1 MDVFW
6 NPSKARVNLKK
17 HGVRFA
23 DASTALFDP
32 VALTIEDTDSVGEQ
46 RFVTIGRDATG
57 KILVVVYAWREDNVR
72 LISARRA
79 NRWEI
84 RTYEEGL

>member
-6 NPSKARVNLKK
+6 NPFKARVNLKK
-17 HGVRFA
+17 HGIRFA
-23 DASTALFDP
+23 DASTVLFDP
-32 VALTIEDTDSVGEQ
+32 DALTIEDTDSVGEQ

-57 KILVVVYAWREDNVR
+57 KVLVVVYTWREDNIR